1 MFPIFDLLPLILK
14 SFFSVFQ
21 EKLFWIFIIIVV
33 LLYRKMAM
41 MSRYL
46 FKTPG
51 ENPWRLILLSLFF
64 GIMGGFVG
72 SVLLVFIGISV
83 NKIGGLYLFF
93 TALGLMLI
101 QQRFLCFAYAG
112 GVLSLFYLFFGFPQI
127 SVPQVMALVAVL
139 HLVEAVLIYL
149 TGSICPLPVYVR
161 NKEGRVVGGYNLQKF
176 WPLPLV
182 VFFVGVYPEPE
193 VVKGLISMPDWWP
206 LLKPELGVRG
216 GELVYSMLGIPAVL
230 GYGDIAMTT
239 IPRVKTRRAAWEL
252 AGYSVLLLGLA
263 VAAGYV
269 APLAYAAALFGPLGH
284 EAIIYLGYKREMSGK
299 PFYVPVEKGLKLL
312 HVRRGSPL
320 AKAGVRAGDI
330 FVTVNGLPV
339 HDEGELREAI
349 LAGTSATSHKLEYVS
364 GEHTSGEHT
373 SGEHTSGEQ
382 VPGEQSFGEQSFG
395 EWEEIRQTVV
405 KCKEGEAWGHI
416 PVPDWYT
423 SKYLH
428 ISASASLLKRWWKKI
443 TG

>member
-1 MFPIFDLLPLILK
+1 MFPIFDLLPLIFK
-14 SFFSVFQ
+14 SLFSVFE
-21 EKLFWIFIIIVV
+21 EKIFWIFIVIVV
-33 LLYRKMAM
+33 LLYRKMGT
-41 MSRYL
+41 MSRHL
-46 FKTPG
+46 FKTSG
-51 ENPWRLILLSLFF
+51 ETPWRLILLALFS

-72 SVLLVFIGISV
+72 SILLVFVGVSV
-83 NKIGGLYLFF
+83 NKIGGFYLLF

-112 GVLSLFYLFFGFPQI
+112 GVLSLTYLFFGFPQI

-139 HLVEAVLIYL
+139 HLVEALLIYL
-149 TGSICPLPVYVR
+149 TGSICPLPIYVK

-182 VFFVGVYPEPE
+182 VFFVGVYPEPD
-193 VVKGLISMPDWWP
+193 VVKGLFSMPDWWP
-206 LLKPELGVRG
+206 LIKPELGVRG

-239 IPRVKTRRAAWEL
+239 TPRVKTRRAAWEL

-263 VAAGYV
+263 VAASYV
-269 APLAYAAALFGPLGH
+269 APLAYVAALFGPLGH
-284 EAIIYLGYKREMSGK
+284 EAIIYWGYKREVSGE
-299 PFYVPVEKGLKLL
+299 PLYVPVERGLKLL
-312 HVRRGSPL
+312 HVRMGSPL

-339 HDEGELREAI
+339 HDEWELQRAV
-349 LAGTSATSHKLEYVS
+349 LAGTSETLHKLEYAC
-364 GEHTSGEHT
+364 GEHPAD
-373 SGEHTSGEQ
+373 EQ
-382 VPGEQSFGEQSFG
+382 GKT
-395 EWEEIRQTVV
+395 RQTVV
-405 KCKEGEAWGHI
+405 KCKAGEAWGHI
-416 PVPDWYT
+416 PVPEWYT
-423 SKYLH
+423 GKYLY